1 MKFKDQVREIHSRLM
16 IKLLVYA
23 IAHLSH
29 FSIAIILNAFFP
41 TNIYDLNIT
50 DQQIQTYLNKLFTIQ
65 RMYLPF

>member
-1 MKFKDQVREIHSRLM
+1 M